1 MIIITDIISFGMPLN
16 RPDSPLSKG
25 PKLSTYA
32 KLFLIPIMVM
42 TEVVYTLIIL
52 KYLLSDLLIYSLLNQ
67 FKLSK
72 KKKKIRIYVFIHF
85 SAGVHYTFVI
95 TALKE
100 IYFDSPFFNFEIS
113 IIVKIK

>member
-1 MIIITDIISFGMPLN
+1 MPLN

-52 KYLLSDLLIYSLLNQ
+52 KYLLSDLLIYSFLNQ

-72 KKKKIRIYVFIHF
+72 KKKKKKKSGYMFSFI
-85 SAGVHYTFVI
+85 SVQVYT
-95 TALKE
+95 TLCDNSTE
-100 IYFDSPFFNFEIS
+100 GNLLR
-113 IIVKIK
+113 